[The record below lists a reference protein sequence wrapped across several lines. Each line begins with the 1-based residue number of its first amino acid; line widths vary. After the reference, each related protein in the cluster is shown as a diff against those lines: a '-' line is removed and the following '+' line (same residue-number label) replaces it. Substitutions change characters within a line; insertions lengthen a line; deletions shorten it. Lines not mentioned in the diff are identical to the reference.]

1 MLFRTYVGFQRV
13 LTFSFFTDP
22 NYYDEP
28 RNVIDLTNDDKPR
41 DASDV
46 IDLTIDCDLTK
57 EVDFNE

>member
-1 MLFRTYVGFQRV
+1 M